1 MSASVI
7 GGRAAARVCSF
18 LLVFLFSS
26 AQAASITYVLDQ
38 SNDLPDGVD
47 YLSVTVADSIT
58 QAGAID
64 FTVDVIAASLPE
76 PGPNFGIQSFYFN
89 VDDGLAVAPS
99 NIVNI
104 DPDAWSV
111 GENRNAGGGF
121 GKFDF
126 FVKGSGNNRT
136 DSLSFTID
144 GVDGDTVASYAFG
157 SSLLPNSGQFFAAHV
172 AGFSG
177 DPYGVTSAKFAG
189 LTATVIPLPAA
200 FWLFLSALGLL
211 VRVR

>member
-7 GGRAAARVCSF
+7 GGRAAARVFSL

-26 AQAASITYVLDQ
+26 AQAASITYVLDR

-47 YLSVTVADSIT
+47 YLSVTIADSVT

-64 FTVDVIAASLPE
+64 FSVDVITASLPE

-89 VDDGLAVAPS
+89 ADDGIAVTAS

-104 DPDAWSV
+104 DPVAWSV

-126 FVKGSGNNRT
+126 LLKGNGNSRT
-136 DSLSFTID
+136 DSLTFTID
-144 GVDGDTVASYAFG
+144 GVDGDTIASYAFG
-157 SSLLPNSGQFFAAHV
+157 SSLVPDSGQFFAAHV
-172 AGFSG
+172 AGFSS

-189 LTATVIPLPAA
+189 LTSTVIPLPAA

-211 VRVR
+211 IRVR